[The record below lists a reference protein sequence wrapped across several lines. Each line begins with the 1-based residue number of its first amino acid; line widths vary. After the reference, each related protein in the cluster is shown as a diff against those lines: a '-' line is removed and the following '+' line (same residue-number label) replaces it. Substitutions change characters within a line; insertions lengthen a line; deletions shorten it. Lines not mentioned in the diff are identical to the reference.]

1 VRCYSKRYEVRSAN
15 LMRVLMVACLVLPAW
30 AAETPTT
37 YYITDQLAA
46 SLRAGA
52 AKEQKAINWIKA
64 GEPVQIMEKAPG
76 TGFVRV
82 RAESGP
88 EGWIEADRIVTTP
101 PSVARYA
108 DLERRFNAAVAELD
122 NMKTSLPEREV
133 LQRQS
138 HDLQV
143 RVVELE
149 TSLETLTEQNAVLER
164 RFQSEVLYA
173 GALIVIIGM
182 VLGWAVSAMRGRR
195 RDGWH

>member
-1 VRCYSKRYEVRSAN
+1 MRCNGKRFAMLMQGLVVASLALPVR
-15 LMRVLMVACLVLPAW
+15 
-30 AAETPTT
+30 AAEAPAT
-37 YYITDQLAA
+37 YYITDQLVA

-52 AKEQKAINWIKA
+52 AKEQKAINWLKA

-108 DLERRFNAAVAELD
+108 DLEARFNAAVAELD
-122 NMKTSLPEREV
+122 SMKTSLPEREI

-138 HDLQV
+138 HELQV

-149 TSLETLTEQNAVLER
+149 TALETLSEQNAVLER

-173 GALIVIIGM
+173 GALIVTIGM
-182 VLGWAVSAMRGRR
+182 LIGWGISAMRGRR
-195 RDGWH
+195 RDGWR

>member
-1 VRCYSKRYEVRSAN
+1 MRGNGKQLAT
-15 LMRVLMVACLVLPAW
+15 LMRGLVFASLALPAL
-30 AAETPTT
+30 AAEVPTT
-37 YYITDQLAA
+37 YYITDQLVA

-52 AKEQKAINWIKA
+52 AKEQKAINWLKA

-82 RAESGP
+82 RAQSGP

-108 DLERRFNAAVAELD
+108 DLEARFNAAIAELD
-122 NMKTSLPEREV
+122 NMKTSLPEREI

-138 HDLQV
+138 HELQV

-149 TSLETLTEQNAVLER
+149 TALETLSEQNAVLER

-173 GALIVIIGM
+173 GALIVSIGM
-182 VLGWAVSAMRGRR
+182 LIGWGISAMRGRR
-195 RDGWH
+195 RDGWR